1 MGWSLITS
9 TGSNQ
14 YKLRVK
20 TGEHYDA
27 NGFGKIGDRYV
38 IACTPTFGKIGD
50 EIDLFWQM
58 AESGDTWRY
67 GDEKYVRCRLQ

>member
-1 MGWSLITS
+1 MVQEKQPISHRRMETVLHIWDGHSLRQ

-38 IACTPTFGKIGD
+38 IACTPTS
-50 EIDLFWQM
+50 ERSEM
-58 AESGDTWRY
+58 R
-67 GDEKYVRCRLQ
+67 